1 MRFPVTAV
9 IARTLISSDLRASEI
24 ASASSMPGSV
34 SMRTFFMLAP
44 SFAGQSQFSG
54 ANDQGYGKHNNKRIM
69 AGRSHVGYTAILSH
83 IVIDEIYAAGALRAV
98 SEVGGAGAYAAIG
111 ASLAGRAWDSA
122 LVSGVGSED
131 RIALSGWCA
140 HRQIDSSG
148 LFVASEHSPRTRIEY
163 YADGERDETP
173 VFGLEHFDAHTPLP
187 EHIPFAPTDLR
198 GTYLFHA
205 HESEYWSKISDFRS
219 RSTSPILWE
228 LSRDSCSP
236 MLLGTVVERAQ
247 LVDIVSI
254 NRTEAFALLATST
267 VEETIHRLRDFSTTV
282 LLRLGHE
289 GSVIVDG
296 TYSVAIPPVKVRV
309 VDPTGGGNSYS
320 GAFIAAFAVSGNL
333 ADAGRLAAASAGLVI
348 SQQGAPLVSD
358 TERDW
363 VEESAGSLTLRTI

>member
-1 MRFPVTAV
+1 M
-9 IARTLISSDLRASEI
+9 
-24 ASASSMPGSV
+24 
-34 SMRTFFMLAP
+34 
-44 SFAGQSQFSG
+44 
-54 ANDQGYGKHNNKRIM
+54 
-69 AGRSHVGYTAILSH
+69 GYTAILSH